1 MNKPEFTQSI
11 WARLRGRLFHVYF
24 RIRRPM
30 TLGVRALVLDE
41 TGNRIFLIRH
51 TYVPG
56 WQMPGGGVETGETL
70 REALDKELME
80 EGNIRLT
87 GTPHLFHVYF
97 NRRMSRRDHVALFVC
112 KAFEQTAPRLP
123 DHEIAESGFF
133 LLDALPAAT
142 TRATRAR
149 LAEVLGGQPVSDD
162 W

>member
-1 MNKPEFTQSI
+1 MSNPEFKQSV
-11 WARLRGRLFHVYF
+11 WARLRGRLFHIYF
-24 RIRRPM
+24 RFKRPM
-30 TLGVRALVLDE
+30 TLGVRAMLLDE
-41 TGNRIFLIRH
+41 TGDRIFLIRH

-87 GTPHLFHVYF
+87 SSPQLFHVYF
-97 NRRMSRRDHVALFVC
+97 NRRTSRRDHIILFIC
-112 KAFEQTAPRLP
+112 RAFEQTSPRQP
-123 DHEIAESGFF
+123 DHEIAESGYFP
-133 LLDALPAAT
+133 LDALPEGT

-149 LAEVLGGQPVSDD
+149 IAEVLGGQKVSDD

>member
-1 MNKPEFTQSI
+1 MSSPEFKLSR
-11 WARLRGRLFHVYF
+11 WARLRGRLFHLYF
-24 RIRRPM
+24 RFKRPM
-30 TLGVRALVLDE
+30 TLGVRAMLLDE
-41 TGNRIFLIRH
+41 TGGRIFLIRH

-70 REALDKELME
+70 REALDKELRE

-87 GTPHLFHVYF
+87 GAPHLFHVYF
-97 NRRMSRRDHVALFVC
+97 NRLTSRRDHIVLFIC
-112 KAFEQTAPRLP
+112 RAFEQTSPRLP

-133 LLDALPAAT
+133 PLNALPDGT

-149 LAEVLGGQPVSDD
+149 IAEVLGGQKVSDD

>member
-1 MNKPEFTQSI
+1 MSNTELKQSL
-11 WARLRGRLFHVYF
+11 WAKVRGKAFHLYF
-24 RIRRPM
+24 RLKRPM
-30 TLGVRALVLDE
+30 TLGVRALVLNEKDD
-41 TGNRIFLIRH
+41 TVFLIRH

-87 GTPHLFHVYF
+87 GTPHLFHIYF

-112 KAFEQTAPRLP
+112 RSFDQISPKRP

-133 LLDALPAAT
+133 PLDKLPEGT
-142 TRATRAR
+142 TRATRKR
-149 LAEVLGGQPVSDD
+149 LAEVWGSEVVSDV

>member
-1 MNKPEFTQSI
+1 MSNPEFKQSV
-11 WARLRGRLFHVYF
+11 WARLRGRLFHIYF
-24 RIRRPM
+24 RFKRPM
-30 TLGVRALVLDE
+30 TLGVRAMLIDE
-41 TGNRIFLIRH
+41 TGGRIFLIRH

-87 GTPHLFHVYF
+87 SSPQLFHVYF
-97 NRRMSRRDHVALFVC
+97 NRRTSRRDHIILFIC
-112 KAFEQTAPRLP
+112 RAFEQTSPRLP

-133 LLDALPAAT
+133 PLNALPDGT

-149 LAEVLGGQPVSDD
+149 IAEVLGGQKVSDD